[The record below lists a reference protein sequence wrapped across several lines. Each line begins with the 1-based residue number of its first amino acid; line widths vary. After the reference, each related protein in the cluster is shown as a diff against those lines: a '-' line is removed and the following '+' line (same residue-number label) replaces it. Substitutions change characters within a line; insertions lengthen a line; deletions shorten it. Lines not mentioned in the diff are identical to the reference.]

1 MPTMLDITKQE
12 LDKVGGLTPT
22 LHPLIESISNAITN
36 YTVPHKMK
44 SVVAVHHIV
53 AFASQFN
60 RKIELWDQ
68 TIVPIN
74 SVSFVICGSGVGKD
88 SSHRAAYR
96 CFEPGYELITKDLEF
111 KARKR
116 AIQRAAN
123 ADEELPE
130 EYEIYKKY
138 LDPIPPYETAVTTG
152 PGIIKLLNDAAKH
165 DTLATT
171 IYSGEVGDLLTYS
184 PDIADNITIL
194 AETYDLGIKEVK
206 YTKGEEHR
214 SAAVSGSSLSSLMMG
229 SPVMLYDEA
238 VKYRFQTAFMS
249 KLGRRSF
256 FCYESEELPAPDFS
270 DEPNPTKAEIEN
282 ERKLQKQASQA
293 RAVMKEGVVS
303 VTKYNL
309 SKSNEPIQVDDS
321 VFELYTLY
329 KRYNTEVA
337 TNLMN
342 KESTSALIRKHLQW
356 KALKLSGAFAI
367 MDMSDVILPDHYI
380 AAMQFCESLSQDM
393 EHFERD
399 LGKSYYERFADY
411 CHTLNLVEGKATID
425 VHDIKKRGFLSNVSK
440 AKLLELVNLCASYDK
455 QSIYSVIGDGAGIQ
469 FEPIVKTDVLDIS
482 YKPID
487 TRKLNEAV
495 ATGNPDL
502 IAKAKHDISI
512 TTAYGYDLGST
523 TFADLADLLSGDFA
537 YSPFKFRNGVRG
549 KDNIVGGTKW
559 LVLDVDDSV
568 VTATEMHFMLM
579 DINHHVAL
587 SSDPNNDYKFRV
599 LIELDSVVEL
609 TPIAWKHFYLA
620 IADDLAIKADP
631 LPQSQIFFS
640 YSDRPV
646 LSNLDSQPLE
656 VRDYIMLA
664 NEKAVSKSEPTK
676 ITNSAKQA
684 LLDNPLSTFA
694 YAYEAPFGSGSR
706 NLIRAAMHA
715 KDLGADSSYVQE
727 LLQNINSWW
736 EAPMEPSRFERI
748 LHQAIRMF

>member
-1 MPTMLDITKQE
+1 MQSMLDLTKTE
-12 LDKVGGLTPT
+12 LDKLGALTPT
-22 LHPLIESISNAITN
+22 LHPAIQQVVRAIVN
-36 YTVPHKMK
+36 PNVHLRMK
-44 SVVAVHHIV
+44 ATIAVSHIML
-53 AFASQFN
+53 FAAQFRRN
-60 RKIELWDQ
+60 IELWDG
-68 TIVPIN
+68 TLVPIN
-74 SVSFVICGSGVGKD
+74 TIGVVLCDSGAGKD
-88 SSHRAAYR
+88 SSHRAARR
-96 CFEPGYELITKDLEF
+96 CFEPGYELMERHVEQA
-111 KARKR
+111 ARKR
-116 AIQRAAN
+116 AIQRATN
-123 ADEELPE
+123 AEEELPE

-138 LDPIPPYETAVTTG
+138 LDPIPPVETSVTTG
-152 PGIIKLLNDAAKH
+152 PGLIKLINDMKPH
-165 DTLATT
+165 DVGSNL
-171 IYSGEVGDLLTYS
+171 IYTGEFGDFLTYS
-184 PDIADNITIL
+184 QDIIENITIL
-194 AETYDLGIKEVK
+194 AELYDLGVKEVT
-206 YTKGEEHR
+206 YTKGKEFR
-214 SAAVSGSSLSSLMMG
+214 SEAIQGQSLSALLMG
-229 SPVMLYDEA
+229 SPVMLYDEN

-249 KLGRRSF
+249 KLARRSF
-256 FCYESEELPAPDFS
+256 FCYVPDPIPNPDFMHH
-270 DEPNPTKAEIEN
+270 DNPLEA
-282 ERKLQKQASQA
+282 QKEFDKHLKQESAQA
-293 RAVMKEGVVS
+293 RAAMREGVLSITKHQLLNYGTPLTVS
-303 VTKYNL
+303 SEV
-309 SKSNEPIQVDDS
+309 ED
-321 VFELYTLY
+321 LYTIY
-329 KRYNTEVA
+329 QRYNSDYVEQC
-337 TNLMN
+337 MN
-342 KESTSALIRKHLQW
+342 RESTSALIRRHLQW
-356 KALKLSGAFAI
+356 KALKLAGAFAVL
-367 MDMSDVILPDHYI
+367 DMSDTIELDHFV
-380 AAMQFCESLSQDM
+380 AATQFCELLSGDM
-393 EHFERD
+393 DLFEHD
-399 LGKSYYERFADY
+399 LNKSYYERFSDY
-411 CHTLNLVEGKATID
+411 CHTLVRNEAKVVVD

-512 TTAYGYDLGST
+512 TTAYGYDTGST

-646 LSNLDSQPLE
+646 LSNLDAQPLE
-656 VRDYIMLA
+656 VRDYIMAA
-664 NEKAVSKSEPTK
+664 NEKAVAKSEPTK

-727 LLQNINSWW
+727 LLQNVNSWW

-748 LHQAIRMF
+748 LQQATRMF